1 MAVRAVRIILTLGT
15 FDLFHVGH
23 VELLERCWG
32 IADGGPVIVA
42 VNTDE
47 FVERYKGKR
56 PIVPFADRVTV
67 VSACRFV
74 GSVHGNDGEH
84 QPWLVDL
91 IHPDIIAV
99 GDDWQDRDYLA
110 QLDVTQG
117 WLDERGIRIVYVPRT
132 TGVSSSQV
140 RASLR

>member
-1 MAVRAVRIILTLGT
+1 MRVLTLGT

-56 PIVPFADRVTV
+56 PIIPFADRVTV
-67 VSACRFV
+67 VGACRFV
-74 GSVHGNDGEH
+74 DFVRANDGDD
-84 QPWLVDL
+84 QPDIIELAR
-91 IHPDIIAV
+91 PNIIAV
-99 GDDWQDRDYLA
+99 GDDWKDRDYLA
-110 QLDVTQG
+110 QLDLTQE